1 MEDSIKYGQMDFNLP
16 HDVVTLPSQ
25 GKFYKNKK
33 KSLKVGYLTAQDEN
47 IMVSAGK
54 VDNLLHTLVRN
65 KIYEP
70 NFKLE
75 DLLESDLEAI
85 LIFLRNTA
93 FGPDYTFNLVDPK
106 TNKEYQ
112 KTIQLD
118 RLEILE
124 PKHEPNSDGF
134 FEFTLPKTN
143 DKVVCKLLTVGET
156 EELNKSTKNY
166 PSGVIAPI
174 VTNKL
179 SAHIISINGNEDR
192 SYISQYVNNL
202 PISDSKYLRNYI
214 SDCEPRLNLEREV
227 ETPSGEK
234 VTIRVAFGVEFFRPF
249 F

>member
-143 DKVVCKLLTVGET
+143 DNVLCKLLTVGET

-166 PSGVIAPI
+166 PSGVIAPV